1 MCCHPLSIWIGC
13 HQRGWNHV
21 THKCRFP
28 KLCPS
33 HWADNI
39 ALVLKV
45 ELRRSFT
52 ESRYRCRIGRCSL
65 LDPCV
70 DLARRCDI
78 FSLGVVLYES
88 LAGVNPLE
96 SPNVA
101 NRGAANIQTEIPPP
115 SSLASTL
122 PKSLDHACMTAL
134 KFDPNQ
140 RWKTAKEFADA
151 LESLSL
157 ESSPDRANTDDK
169 TEAATPQTS
178 RQIEVISLVKYALGI
193 LFFTNLGVLTWGLL
207 ANSYRV
213 ASVTVAPRADFK
225 ERFDLGLPGSKD
237 RLPDYRLEIKSTA
250 GSSWIDC
257 GTFMNRQIGEGLTWT
272 VKNLVPIRELIEMR
286 MLETDIATMNDTIDQ
301 TAYSGQTS
309 SGPYVQFIVESEFS
323 LDAGYDW
330 VFDHPLGQTFI
341 VALAAIVFI
350 GLLIVVVPL
359 TFLGD
364 FFGCLW

>member
-1 MCCHPLSIWIGC
+1 
-13 HQRGWNHV
+13 
-21 THKCRFP
+21 
-28 KLCPS
+28 
-33 HWADNI
+33 
-39 ALVLKV
+39 
-45 ELRRSFT
+45 
-52 ESRYRCRIGRCSL
+52 
-65 LDPCV
+65 
-70 DLARRCDI
+70 
-78 FSLGVVLYES
+78 
-88 LAGVNPLE
+88 
-96 SPNVA
+96 
-101 NRGAANIQTEIPPP
+101 
-115 SSLASTL
+115 
-122 PKSLDHACMTAL
+122 MTAL

-140 RWKTAKEFADA
+140 RWKTAKEFADV

-213 ASVTVAPRADFK
+213 ASVTVAPRADFN

-330 VFDHPLGQTFI
+330 VFDHPLGQAFI

-359 TFLGD
+359 AFLGD